1 MGSMAVLELV
11 NTELSSK
18 SEGKIYLLWS
28 IVHLVCAGC
37 PASKGL
43 STAGCS
49 FSRSLHLSTPG
60 GHMRLARWLCWLSM
74 MPPAGAEL
82 PPPHFPTAG
91 SQPGLAGGRGGGLPL
106 APALVAPSWVYLR
119 DLLQLSVSQRPH
131 LWNTYFSGFW
141 WRLDFVWK
149 KFVGPTLLN
158 KCRLPCLDYTFMG
171 RGRESWQHVYM
182 QAGCLW
188 KK

>member
-60 GHMRLARWLCWLSM
+60 GHMRLAHWLCWLSM

-82 PPPHFPTAG
+82 PPPPLPHSRLAARPGRWQGWGPSTGTSPG
-91 SQPGLAGGRGGGLPL
+91 SSQLGVLEG
-106 APALVAPSWVYLR
+106 PASIVCISTPSFVKYLFLR
-119 DLLQLSVSQRPH
+119 VLMKIRFCVEKICGSYIV
-131 LWNTYFSGFW
+131 
-141 WRLDFVWK
+141 
-149 KFVGPTLLN
+149 
-158 KCRLPCLDYTFMG
+158 
-171 RGRESWQHVYM
+171 E
-182 QAGCLW
+182 
-188 KK
+188 